1 MTTDAVIER
10 HVQDQLKWEPSVD
23 ETGIVVAVRE
33 GVVALGGYVYG
44 YGEKWA
50 AERSAKCVQG
60 VLAVANDM
68 VVRVRAACQRGGQRP
83 DPDIAR
89 DAAAVLRAQQPS
101 LADHVKVVVRG
112 GWLTLEGQVPWNY
125 QRTAIEAAVRWIEG
139 VQGLVNAIRLAPLVP
154 PCEIKTRIEDALRRS
169 AVVDSSAIAVEAV
182 EGTVV
187 LRGRVHSWA
196 ERNEAERAAWSA
208 PGVSQVEDRLRIA
221 P

>member
-10 HVQDQLKWEPSVD
+10 HVRDQLKWEPSVD
-23 ETGIVVAVRE
+23 ETGIVVSVRE

-60 VLAVANDM
+60 VLAVANDI
-68 VVRVRAACQRGGQRP
+68 VVSVPGGGQRP
-83 DPDIAR
+83 DPEIAR

-139 VQGLVNAIRLAPLVP
+139 VRGLVNAIRITPLVP
-154 PCEIKTRIEDALRRS
+154 PREIKTLIEDALRRS